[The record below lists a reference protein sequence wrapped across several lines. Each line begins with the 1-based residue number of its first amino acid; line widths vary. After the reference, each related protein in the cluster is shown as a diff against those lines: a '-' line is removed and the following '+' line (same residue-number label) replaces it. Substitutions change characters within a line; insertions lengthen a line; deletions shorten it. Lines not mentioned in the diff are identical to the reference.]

1 MTNTNNASS
10 QKPQALVIG
19 INKYE
24 YRGLTNLQVP
34 VVNARYMANRL
45 EKQGKFD
52 VEIHEEI
59 TRKYLKKYL
68 TQLFK
73 PKGNSPKMALFY
85 FSGYVVVK
93 DEGIKEVFL
102 TTSDSNSSEDYE
114 LGVSLRWLKQ
124 LLQESSVEQ
133 QIIILDCCY
142 NEEQKLEI
150 DKLIPS
156 YQNGIDR
163 FFLVSFQKQNNIFLH
178 KINGCSYLTNAILN
192 ELKLDQENKCIDN
205 KTLIKVLKKK
215 YEKKLKEYGDFKR
228 ISFGKKIQILGT
240 KEDNKNNK
248 SKPQLDKNP
257 YKGLAYFDQEED
269 PEYFYGR
276 QKLTDELLEKVRK
289 NNFLALMGASASGK
303 SSVIRAGLVYQLK
316 LGEQISG
323 SDSWKIAIFEPGIC
337 PLQSLAEAFAK
348 DILVDKN
355 SSNTEEEIQ
364 SKIAEAKEYLDR
376 GSEGLKDLIRKADT
390 EKVVLVIDQFE
401 EVFTLRE
408 DKDEDNEKI
417 EKFFECLLGALKD
430 KDKYKDKYQDK
441 YKYKDNTKIC
451 LVLALR
457 IDFFGKCAERD
468 YGGLAR
474 KIQQHLVAVRPMD
487 ESELEEAIEGPAS
500 ELGVS
505 VKDKLTEQ
513 LIKDVQN
520 EPASLPLLQ
529 YTLKKLWQK
538 LQAEYSG
545 KDTDNVILTAKAYRD
560 LDLKRILEKHANR
573 VYKSLQKNEQAVAR
587 YIFLKLTYLGD
598 GTGNTRKNIL
608 EHKLF
613 ETQRYSEELIT
624 RVKKKLIDENL
635 IITNQKK
642 VYHDQKVEEVEELN
656 LVHDALIRHWPKLR
670 QWLDEYR
677 LYRQTKEDIENR
689 AKSWNYSR
697 ATAFLYTG
705 ELLTEAE
712 KFIKDYGDILTLTS
726 LAKDFIEASKNYRE
740 QKKIKV
746 RIKEQRKAR
755 NIFIGLLLAF
765 LILISFTIGIWR
777 LQRANINQNKRF
789 LLNQSVALIS
799 YSKTLFNEKQQFD
812 GLIEA
817 LRAAIPLKKQKIP
830 LPENIKP
837 VLRQAI
843 DGVKERNRLEGHKG
857 SIYNVSFSPDGK
869 ILATGSLDKT
879 IKLWNAE
886 TGKEILQLT
895 GHKGKVYSVIFNPK
909 DKTQLASSSADG
921 TIRLWNLKTNEYKE
935 LLGHKGKVYNLNFTD
950 DGKILATGS
959 LDKTIK
965 LWNVETGK
973 EILQLTGHKGKVYSV
988 SFNPKDST
996 QLASG
1001 SADGTVQLW
1010 NTKTGESK
1018 ILSKRDYNVLD
1029 VNFSADGK
1037 KLASGS
1043 TDGTVHIWNFETGED
1058 FTTLNKHKFS
1068 VNSVSFSPDSTTLA
1082 SGSFD
1087 NTIKLWDV
1095 ATGKEITAI
1104 AGHKDWVN
1112 NVSFNPKDD
1121 KKLLASGSA
1130 DGTIKLWELDK
1141 VQSITTLTGHDNWV
1155 NSIIFNPQD
1164 KTQLASASVDGTI
1177 KLWNINTGKKQN
1189 IQTLHKRINSVS
1201 FSPDGKILAS
1211 SSASGSIQLWNTQTL
1226 EEIKPPLAGHNDWV
1240 NGVSFNPKDGTKLAS
1255 AGNDETIKVWDIKT
1269 GETIF
1274 ERFGRSEFNAV
1285 SFSFDGSILAA
1296 ASFDNTIKLWD
1307 AKTGKEKST
1316 LKGHKNKVSS
1326 ISFSHDCNLLA
1337 SGSFDNTIK
1346 VWNPETGEI
1355 KYTLEGHTGKV
1366 ESVSFSP
1373 DCKILASGSADKTIK
1388 LWDVQTGKEITTF
1401 AEHKSD
1407 VITVSFSPDGKIL
1420 ASGSAD
1426 ERIILWRIPND
1437 DEIADSENEN
1447 LARLISEGCEW
1458 ARGYLQNNINVPEN
1472 DKHLCDNIKTQSRLD
1487 AAAAAK

>member
-1 MTNTNNASS
+1 MKSTNNSS
-10 QKPQALVIG
+10 NQKPQALVIG

-59 TRKYLKKYL
+59 TRKYLKEYIV
-68 TQLFK
+68 QLFK

-102 TTSDSNSSEDYE
+102 TTSDSNPSEDYE
-114 LGVSLRWLKQ
+114 LGVSLRWLKE

-133 QIIILDCCY
+133 QIIIFDCCY
-142 NEEQKLEI
+142 NEEQKIEG

-163 FFLVSFQKQNNIFLH
+163 FFLVSFQKDNNIFLH

-192 ELKLDQENKCIDN
+192 ELKLDQEHKCIDN
-205 KTLIKVLKKK
+205 KTLIKVLKAK

-228 ISFGKKIQILGT
+228 ISFGKKIHILGT
-240 KEDNKNNK
+240 KEDHKGNN
-248 SKPQLDKNP
+248 SEPQLDKNP
-257 YKGLAYFDQEED
+257 YKGLAYFDHEED
-269 PEYFYGR
+269 AEYFYGR

-289 NNFLALMGASASGK
+289 NNFLVLMGALASGK
-303 SSVIRAGLVYQLK
+303 SSVLRAGLVYQLN

-323 SDSWKIAIFEPGIC
+323 SDSWIIVIFEPGIC
-337 PLQSLAEAFAK
+337 PLQSLAEALAK
-348 DILVDKN
+348 EILVDKN
-355 SSNTEEEIQ
+355 SSNAEEEIQ
-364 SKIAEAKEYLDR
+364 SKIAEAKEYIDR
-376 GSEGLKDLIRKADT
+376 GSEGLKELIRKTDT
-390 EKVVLVIDQFE
+390 KVVLVIDQFE

-408 DKDEDNEKI
+408 NKDEDNEKI
-417 EKFFECLLGALKD
+417 EKFFECLLGALKE
-430 KDKYKDKYQDK
+430 KDT
-441 YKYKDNTKIC
+441 DNNKLC

-468 YGGLAR
+468 YGGFAR

-500 ELGVS
+500 ELGVA
-505 VKDKLTEQ
+505 VDERLTRK

-529 YTLKKLWQK
+529 YTLEKLWQK
-538 LQAEYSG
+538 LQAEHSE
-545 KDTDNVILTAKAYRD
+545 KDTDNVILRAEAYKN
-560 LDLKRILEKHANR
+560 LDLKRIIEKHANR
-573 VYKSLQKNEQAVAR
+573 VYNNLQKNERPVAR

-598 GTGNTRKNIL
+598 GTGNTRKKIL
-608 EHKLF
+608 ERKLF
-613 ETQRYSEELIT
+613 ETQRYSDELIT

-635 IITNQKK
+635 IITNHEI
-642 VYHDQKVEEVEELN
+642 VYHDQKVEEVEEVN
-656 LVHDALIRHWPKLR
+656 LVHDALIRHWPKLS

-677 LYRQTKEDIENR
+677 VYRQLKEDIENT
-689 AKSWNYSR
+689 AKRWKDSK

-726 LAKDFIEASKNYRE
+726 LAKEFIEASKKYSE
-740 QKKIKV
+740 QQTIIV
-746 RIKEQRKAR
+746 RRQEQRKAR

-765 LILISFTIGIWR
+765 LFLISFTVATWR
-777 LQRANINQNKRF
+777 LQRDFIQQNKRF
-789 LLNQSVALIS
+789 LSNQSVALIS

-812 GLIEA
+812 ALIEA

-830 LPENIKP
+830 LPEYIKP
-837 VLRQAI
+837 VLRQAV

-857 SIYNVSFSPDGK
+857 SIYNVAFSPDGT

-886 TGKEILQLT
+886 TGKENIQLT

-950 DGKILATGS
+950 DGKILASAS

-973 EILQLTGHKGKVYSV
+973 EIRKLTGHKGKVYSI

-1068 VNSVSFSPDSTTLA
+1068 VNSVSFSPDSSTLA

-1095 ATGKEITAI
+1095 TTGKEITAI
-1104 AGHKDWVN
+1104 AGHQDWVN
-1112 NVSFNPKDD
+1112 NVSFNPKDG

-1130 DGTIKLWELDK
+1130 DGTIKLWDLDK
-1141 VQSITTLTGHDNWV
+1141 VQSITTLTGHENWV
-1155 NSIIFNPQD
+1155 NKITFNPQD

-1177 KLWNINTGKKQN
+1177 
-1189 IQTLHKRINSVS
+1189 
-1201 FSPDGKILAS
+1201 
-1211 SSASGSIQLWNTQTL
+1211 
-1226 EEIKPPLAGHNDWV
+1226 
-1240 NGVSFNPKDGTKLAS
+1240 
-1255 AGNDETIKVWDIKT
+1255 
-1269 GETIF
+1269 
-1274 ERFGRSEFNAV
+1274 
-1285 SFSFDGSILAA
+1285 
-1296 ASFDNTIKLWD
+1296 
-1307 AKTGKEKST
+1307 
-1316 LKGHKNKVSS
+1316 
-1326 ISFSHDCNLLA
+1326 
-1337 SGSFDNTIK
+1337 
-1346 VWNPETGEI
+1346 
-1355 KYTLEGHTGKV
+1355 
-1366 ESVSFSP
+1366 
-1373 DCKILASGSADKTIK
+1373 
-1388 LWDVQTGKEITTF
+1388 
-1401 AEHKSD
+1401 
-1407 VITVSFSPDGKIL
+1407 
-1420 ASGSAD
+1420 
-1426 ERIILWRIPND
+1426 
-1437 DEIADSENEN
+1437 
-1447 LARLISEGCEW
+1447 
-1458 ARGYLQNNINVPEN
+1458 
-1472 DKHLCDNIKTQSRLD
+1472 
-1487 AAAAAK
+1487 